1 MGAAIGMTRKIEL
14 GPWFKPALRAL
25 AAMRRLRGTRL
36 DPFGA
41 AHVRR
46 TERAL
51 IVEYEATIT
60 EVCRN
65 LDERGH
71 GPAVDI
77 ASLPDTV
84 RGYEEIK
91 MASVARYRARSAE
104 LVGRLSS
111 TRERTAADSAA
122 SRDPR

>member
-1 MGAAIGMTRKIEL
+1 
-14 GPWFKPALRAL
+14 
-25 AAMRRLRGTRL
+25 MRRLRGTRL

-41 AHVRR
+41 ARVRR

-51 IVEYEATIT
+51 VVEYEATIT

-65 LDERGH
+65 LDEGSH
-71 GPAVDI
+71 GLAIEI

-111 TRERTAADSAA
+111 ERKRTDANTAA
-122 SRDPR
+122 SRDVL